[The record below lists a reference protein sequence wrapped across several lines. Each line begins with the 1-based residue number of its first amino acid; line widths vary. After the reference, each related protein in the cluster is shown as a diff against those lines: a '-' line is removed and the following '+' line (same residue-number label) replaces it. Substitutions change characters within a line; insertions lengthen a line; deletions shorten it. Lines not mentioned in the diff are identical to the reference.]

1 MKRISL
7 AILIPVLAATALRAA
22 PCAAQQRGP
31 AVQSLVDVFENCI
44 EQNILA
50 QLRLDAAN
58 RSADAVRAACA
69 AHRAA
74 LDPVLGAG
82 ARAAVDDAA
91 ARRLTEALAGVTPG
105 SAAP

>member
-7 AILIPVLAATALRAA
+7 AVLIPVLAATTLDAA
-22 PCAAQQRGP
+22 PCAAQRPP

-44 EQNILA
+44 EQGILA
-50 QLRLDAAN
+50 QLRQDAAS

-91 ARRLTEALAGVTPG
+91 ARRVTQALAGV
-105 SAAP
+105 AAPGAAR

>member
-7 AILIPVLAATALRAA
+7 AVLIPILAASTFCAA
-22 PCAAQQRGP
+22 PCAAQRP
-31 AVQSLVDVFENCI
+31 PPVQSLVDVFENCI

-50 QLRLDAAN
+50 QLRLDALS

-91 ARRLTEALAGVTPG
+91 ARRVTQAFSGV
-105 SAAP
+105 AAPGAAP